1 MATIQELIPGTLVIC
16 STRMPYHVQ
25 PWIHGFHI
33 GTIQEPGT
41 VPTEWNGYNSEKYYC
56 ELTGTIPVK
65 YEFGVQH
72 DRIEQL
78 IVITP
83 EQAALSHA
91 DKLSLFMGEETRQN
105 YERANKLSR

>member
-72 DRIEQL
+72 EDRKSTRLNSSHQIISYAVFCLQKK
-78 IVITP
+78 
-83 EQAALSHA
+83 QAV
-91 DKLSLFMGEETRQN
+91 TT
-105 YERANKLSR
+105 Y